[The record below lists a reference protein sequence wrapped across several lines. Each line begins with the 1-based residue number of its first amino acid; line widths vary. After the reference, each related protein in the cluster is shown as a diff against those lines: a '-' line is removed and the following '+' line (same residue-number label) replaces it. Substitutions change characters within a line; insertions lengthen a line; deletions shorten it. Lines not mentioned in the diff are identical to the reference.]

1 MDENEKEKKVM
12 ESKMEKAKREVN
24 KVKDSESF
32 NDSESN
38 LQNELKELKEQQILE
53 LSSSEKSSDTS
64 AISS

>member
-1 MDENEKEKKVM
+1 MDEKEKKVM

-53 LSSSEKSSDTS
+53 LPSSEKSSDTS

>member
-1 MDENEKEKKVM
+1 M

-24 KVKDSESF
+24 EVKDSESF

-53 LSSSEKSSDTS
+53 LPSSEKSSDTS

>member
-1 MDENEKEKKVM
+1 LDEKEKKVM

-24 KVKDSESF
+24 EVKDSESF

>member
-1 MDENEKEKKVM
+1 MDEKEKKVM

>member
-1 MDENEKEKKVM
+1 MDEKEKKVM

-24 KVKDSESF
+24 EVKDSESF

>member
-1 MDENEKEKKVM
+1 LDEKEKKVM

-53 LSSSEKSSDTS
+53 LPSSEKSSDTS